1 MDKSGWGVDKPMR
14 RSLRDFIRPTSGDPV
29 IAQKQVILNAVL
41 IGVSIP
47 ILLFGI
53 TSLVLWTLDL
63 ASLEGALAAL
73 ASLPFFLIAF
83 FLGRRG
89 NIRLAGLIPILI
101 LFSLVLFASIFQMSI
116 GQVSII
122 GFAVVVTVAGSLIST
137 TSAILFALFGVLTYA
152 LVGWAQI
159 AGLLPPPLLVEIPAI
174 TNTFGLALG
183 LSVLVILNWL
193 STREMARALNVE
205 RSISDQLQT
214 QSRELEEM
222 VAVRTRGLVRRA
234 VQLQTT
240 ADIAKLATE
249 STEADLLMSQAVELI
264 RERFGFYHA
273 SIFLIDETGNWAN
286 LAASTGEPGRK
297 MLARRHRLAVGSA
310 SIVGWVTSNRLPR
323 VALNVEED
331 PFHFRNP
338 LLPDTNAEMAVPL
351 LVGQRLIG
359 ALDVQSTEAEAFDED
374 DVRALEGI
382 ASELAVAIDSA
393 RIQRDMQ
400 EQLERIQRAART
412 EIRDAWARVGR
423 SGTAPTIHLNS
434 QGELIPADETQFSLL
449 ETLPGQANT
458 VLSEDGSEIGVP
470 IQVRGEVI
478 ATLSARNPSPA
489 EPWSEED
496 IALIEAIASQAAVSL
511 ESARQREEEQ
521 RRVTEL
527 EVLNRVSQAVSQMLR
542 LDTLY
547 RIVHRQINQVLGKT
561 DMTIA
566 LFDDESENITIAYS
580 SIEEGKSTGATYSL
594 GEDLT
599 SAVVRSRQP
608 LILVENVAQQ
618 AALLGIQDFSGESKS
633 WVGVPLL
640 VGDEILGV
648 LIVEDRLHENRY
660 SDDDAALLTTIAS
673 QIASG
678 IQNAQLLDQ
687 VQRTAR
693 RERLIHEITRKV
705 RRSPDMK
712 SVLDTTTRELARA
725 LNAVRTTASL
735 GTSETTSNKPS
746 SAAED
751 DREVNH
757 D

>member
-1 MDKSGWGVDKPMR
+1 MR
-14 RSLRDFIRPTSGDPV
+14 RGLRDLIRPTSGDPV
-29 IAQKQVILNAVL
+29 VAQKQVILNAVL
-41 IGVSIP
+41 IGISIP
-47 ILLFGI
+47 ISLFGI
-53 TSLVLWTLDL
+53 TNLVLWAMEL

-73 ASLPFFLIAF
+73 ASLPFFFLAF
-83 FLGRRG
+83 LLGRRG

-101 LFSLVLFASIFQMSI
+101 LFSLVLFASIFQMNI

-137 TSAILFALFGVLTYA
+137 TSAILFALIGVLSYA

-159 AGLLPPPLLVEIPAI
+159 AGLLPPPLYFEIPAI

-183 LSVLVILNWL
+183 LSVLVVLNWL
-193 STREMARALNVE
+193 STREMARALRVE
-205 RSISDQLQT
+205 RSISDQLQI
-214 QSRELEEM
+214 QSHELEEM

-273 SIFLIDETGNWAN
+273 SIFLMDETGNWAN

-297 MLARRHRLAVGSA
+297 MLARRHRLAAGSA

-359 ALDVQSTEAEAFDED
+359 ALDIQSTEAEAFDED

-393 RIQRDMQ
+393 RVQRDMQ
-400 EQLERIQRAART
+400 DQLERMQRAART
-412 EIRDAWARVGR
+412 EIRDSWARVGR
-423 SGTAPTIHLNS
+423 SGAAPTIHLS
-434 QGELIPADETQFSLL
+434 PQGELIPADETRFSLL
-449 ETLPGQANT
+449 DTLPGQANT

-511 ESARQREEEQ
+511 EGARQRQEEQ

-547 RIVHRQINQVLGKT
+547 RIVHRQLNQVLGKT

-566 LFDDESENITIAYS
+566 LYDDERGNITLAYT
-580 SIEEGKSTGATYSL
+580 SIEEGNVTGTTFPL

-599 SAVVRSRQP
+599 SAVIRSRQP

-618 AALLGIQDFSGESKS
+618 AALLGVQDFSGQSKS
-633 WVGVPLL
+633 WVGVPIL

-648 LIVEDRLHENRY
+648 LIVEDLLHENRY

-673 QIASG
+673 QIAAG

-725 LNAVRTTASL
+725 LNAVRTTATL
-735 GTSETTSNKPS
+735 GGTERTSENPS
-746 SAAED
+746 GVVED
-751 DREVNH
+751 DE
-757 D
+757 